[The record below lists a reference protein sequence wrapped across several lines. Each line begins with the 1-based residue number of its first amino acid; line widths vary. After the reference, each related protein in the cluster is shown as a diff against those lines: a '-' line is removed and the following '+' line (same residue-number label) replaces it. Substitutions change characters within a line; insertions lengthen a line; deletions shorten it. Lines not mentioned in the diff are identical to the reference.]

1 MNASN
6 HYAMP
11 PTVVDSEL
19 TGTCLVPTDADEPPA
34 ELEPSYTFSTECFF
48 MTHYTL
54 SLGFR
59 VLHERLVQLNREL
72 HRIQE
77 VYRDVSQQAAADA
90 EPAQRLK
97 DDMERS
103 QSRVASVY
111 LLPLSGK

>member
-1 MNASN
+1 M
-6 HYAMP
+6 
-11 PTVVDSEL
+11 
-19 TGTCLVPTDADEPPA
+19 VPTGADELPA
-34 ELEPSYTFSTECFF
+34 TLEPSYTFATECFF
-48 MTHYTL
+48 MTHHTL

-77 VYRDVSQQAAADA
+77 VYRDITQQGAADS

-103 QSRVASVY
+103 RLQLLVSVLVLVFRGSTSRR
-111 LLPLSGK
+111 